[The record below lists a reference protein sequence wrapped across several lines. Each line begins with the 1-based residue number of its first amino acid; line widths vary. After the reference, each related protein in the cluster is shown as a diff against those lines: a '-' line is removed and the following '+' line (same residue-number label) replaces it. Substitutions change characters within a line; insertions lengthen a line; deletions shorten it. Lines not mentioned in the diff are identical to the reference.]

1 MSLLKK
7 LFFIILFVTPAIA
20 FSQSKWSIYAGI
32 GGMYYQGD
40 LKETAIP
47 DFRTLKLC
55 YGGGVH
61 FQASPLLGFDLNY
74 LRGKLEGDDKY
85 ALSASKRNRNLRF
98 LTKIDDISLRVTFN
112 FLREYPYR
120 FVPYAIAGAG
130 AFHFNPMRDGV
141 ALQPIGTEG
150 QGIPGYP
157 APYSLWQVGFP
168 LGLGVKYQFG
178 CRFGVKLEAV
188 YHKLLTDYLDDVSD
202 KYPDP
207 AVLSASAAYL
217 SDPNIVPDNRV
228 YRGNPAFKDSW
239 IDLNLSLIVYLGRC
253 GLDNDRMLEDCEDL
267 YKDLH
272 DTPQ

>member
-1 MSLLKK
+1 MG
-7 LFFIILFVTPAIA
+7 V
-20 FSQSKWSIYAGI
+20 

-47 DFRTLKLC
+47 DFRTVKLC
-55 YGGGVH
+55 YGGGIH
-61 FQASPLLGFDLNY
+61 YQPGDFIGFDLNY

-98 LTKIDDISLRVTFN
+98 LTKIDDISLRVTVN
-112 FLREYPYR
+112 FLSEYPNS
-120 FVPYAIAGAG
+120 FVPYAIAGVG
-130 AFHFNPMRDGV
+130 VFHFNPMRDGV
-141 ALQPIGTEG
+141 ALQPVGTEG

-157 APYSLWQVGFP
+157 APYSLWQVNFP
-168 LGLGVKYQFG
+168 LGLGVKYMFG

-207 AVLSASAAYL
+207 SVLSAQAAYL

-228 YRGNPAFKDSW
+228 NRGNPAFKDSW
-239 IDLNLSLIVYLGRC
+239 IDLNLSLIIYLGRC